1 MNALYVDSPMSDD
14 ERRRRLY
21 EGQLFVFSARPSG
34 RALCEFA
41 RELTEEAFAP
51 LDPRYAQADL
61 PVERYVAILAE
72 LKPRFIH
79 HPRSKTLIQTLL
91 ADLGCNMDKTYF
103 DVPRLR
109 TVTYGGYLTSGLG
122 YAFKPHRDSWYSR
135 PMCQLNWWL
144 PVYPTEADN
153 TMAFHTPYWDRPVR
167 NSSSEFDYQ
176 DWNRDGRK
184 AATRQHGRD
193 TRKQSA
199 ALESLQLDPQL
210 RVVTEPGGLMV
221 FSAAHLHSTVPN
233 TTTAARISIDFRTVY
248 TDELRAKTGAPNI
261 DSACRGTTIRDYLRG
276 CDLTRV
282 PEDIRALYEEREPQ
296 PDEVSPGVMT

>member
-122 YAFKPHRDSWYSR
+122 YAFKPHRD
-135 PMCQLNWWL
+135 
-144 PVYPTEADN
+144 
-153 TMAFHTPYWDRPVR
+153 RPVR

-210 RVVTEPGGLMV
+210 RVVTEPGGLLV

-233 TTTAARISIDFRTVY
+233 TTTAARISIDFRTVH